1 MPLTYKSTGGGGD
14 YKSLSAGSHIAVC
27 NMVVDLGI
35 QPGSGMYPEPKRQVL
50 IRFEAPN
57 ERIEYTDRDGKKQEG
72 PVVISKTFTASMHEK
87 ANLRKQLESWRG
99 KKFTDE
105 EAENFDVSSIL
116 GATCMLSVVETVK
129 GDKVYAN
136 ITSIGALP
144 KGFPKQTAE
153 NKLVFF
159 SESDEASNSIE
170 DLPEWIQNKIKGQ
183 IRSSKPQPDYSDNA
197 ANYSP
202 TTPDP
207 LEITDEDIP
216 F

>member
-1 MPLTYKSTGGGGD
+1 
-14 YKSLSAGSHIAVC
+14 
-27 NMVVDLGI
+27 
-35 QPGSGMYPEPKRQVL
+35 
-50 IRFEAPN
+50 
-57 ERIEYTDRDGKKQEG
+57 
-72 PVVISKTFTASMHEK
+72 MHEK
-87 ANLRKQLESWRG
+87 SNLRKQLESWRG

-153 NKLVFF
+153 NKLVYF
-159 SESDEASNSIE
+159 SEGDENSDEITA
-170 DLPEWIQNKIKGQ
+170 LPEWIQTKIKGQ
-183 IRSSKPQPDYSDNA
+183 IRSAKPVPDYSDNS
-197 ANYSP
+197 ANYTS
-202 TTPDP
+202 TRPDP
-207 LEITDEDIP
+207 LEITDDDIP